1 MTKTFKILA
10 ATLVLGLAIPS
21 AVAAQKQAAPRPSG
35 HFCIDTQMPD
45 GRTVPVCRCY
55 SSFDC
60 RRVMPTCTRALLASD
75 PAAERMGRCARKVS
89 QSR

>member
-1 MTKTFKILA
+1 MTLTLKTLA
-10 ATLVLGLAIPS
+10 AVLVLGLS
-21 AVAAQKQAAPRPSG
+21 ASTALAAQKQPAPRPSG
-35 HFCIDTQMPD
+35 HFCIDTQMAD
-45 GRTVPVCRCY
+45 GRIVPVCRCY

-60 RRVMPTCTRALLASD
+60 RRVMPACTRALLASD

>member
-1 MTKTFKILA
+1 MTLTLKTLMAVLMLGVTVPA
-10 ATLVLGLAIPS
+10 AS
-21 AVAAQKQAAPRPSG
+21 AAQKQAAPRPSG

-55 SSFDC
+55 GVIDC
-60 RRVMPTCTRALLASD
+60 RKVMPACSRALLASD
-75 PAAERMGRCARKVS
+75 PDAERMGRCARKTA